1 MARKW
6 TKGNTS
12 LLYSRPSVPDT
23 CLRARLN
30 DCGRAGILKM
40 GVEFSEHA
48 VDLVERSLAQDVAEN
63 IHSVKMGLVPVDETV
78 LQIGPISD
86 PAGNQFAPL

>member
-1 MARKW
+1 
-6 TKGNTS
+6 
-12 LLYSRPSVPDT
+12 
-23 CLRARLN
+23 
-30 DCGRAGILKM
+30 M